1 MVKAKKNER
10 VRERKPLIQIHSAGD
25 EEQAADDT
33 DNVDDDGEIK
43 EYDYNGYNDDDGSDD
58 VHNDDND
65 DDDVADDDIDA
76 VPVTPRSVGSDRVRG
91 APRFAPTH
99 AFFLLFVLIINII
112 FLLFIFIIIIIILL
126 FTIQIYIF
134 NVDFAPKHS
143 FFCFLF

>member
-1 MVKAKKNER
+1 MIYV
-10 VRERKPLIQIHSAGD
+10 VYH
-25 EEQAADDT
+25 
-33 DNVDDDGEIK
+33 DDD
-43 EYDYNGYNDDDGSDD
+43 S
-58 VHNDDND
+58 
-65 DDDVADDDIDA
+65 ADDDIDA

-134 NVDFAPKHS
+134 NVDFAPTHAFLLLFVS
-143 FFCFLF
+143 ILNLLLLFMFHTLFPHCEFCTNTYFLPAFISTRES